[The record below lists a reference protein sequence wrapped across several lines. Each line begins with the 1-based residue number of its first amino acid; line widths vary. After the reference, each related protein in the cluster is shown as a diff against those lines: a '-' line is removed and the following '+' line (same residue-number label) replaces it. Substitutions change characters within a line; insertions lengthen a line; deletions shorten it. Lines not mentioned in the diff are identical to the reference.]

1 MTVAYIDTS
10 ACGKLLVQETHSDA
24 LVAFVDALDEE
35 DSLVASQLLETEL
48 RRMATRHALPQQAVT
63 EVLHGVSLVLPER
76 DFFYRAG
83 LLPGRHLRSLDALHL
98 ITAMDAEVDTFLTY
112 DHRLMQSAEA
122 IGLPSLSPS

>member
-10 ACGKLLVQETHSDA
+10 ACGKLLVQEAHSDA
-24 LVAFVDALDEE
+24 LAAFVNELDE

-63 EVLHGVSLVLPER
+63 EVLRGVSLVLPER

-98 ITAMDAEVDTFLTY
+98 ITAMDAEVDTLLTY
-112 DHRLMQSAEA
+112 DLRLVHAAQA
-122 IGLPSLSPS
+122 IGLPSMSPS

>member
-1 MTVAYIDTS
+1 MTIAYIDTS

-24 LVAFVDALDEE
+24 LVAFVDALEE

-48 RRMATRHALPQQAVT
+48 RRMATRHALPQQAVS
-63 EVLHGVSLVLPER
+63 EVLRGVSLVLPER

-98 ITAMDAEVDTFLTY
+98 ITAMDAEVDTLLTY